1 MKSLNL
7 LLVVALQVL
16 VHPFFHSAST
26 LLLGRGS
33 WDGAE
38 AISQVVKMD
47 CVYRM
52 FK

>member
-7 LLVVALQVL
+7 LLVVALEVL
-16 VHPFFHSAST
+16 LDPFFHSASM

-38 AISQVVKMD
+38 TIN
-47 CVYRM
+47 
-52 FK
+52 

>member
-7 LLVVALQVL
+7 LLVVALEVL
-16 VHPFFHSAST
+16 MYPFFHSASM

-33 WDGAE
+33 WDGTE
-38 AISQVVKMD
+38 TTSQVVKMD
-47 CVYRM
+47 CVYKM